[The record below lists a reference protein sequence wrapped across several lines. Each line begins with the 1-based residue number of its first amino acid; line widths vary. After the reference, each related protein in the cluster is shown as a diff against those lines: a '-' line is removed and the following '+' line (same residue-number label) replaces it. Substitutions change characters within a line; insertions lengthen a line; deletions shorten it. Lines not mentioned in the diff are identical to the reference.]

1 MSPLRRTSRFR
12 RNIIVEGLLHLVHP
26 TSVYMVEQQ
35 DSPDSILSAEVEAG
49 RLLWGLLYSTP
60 VSRKHYDHSKMEGI
74 RIVS

>member
-12 RNIIVEGLLHLVHP
+12 RNITVEGLLHLVHP

-49 RLLWGLLYSTP
+49 RLL
-60 VSRKHYDHSKMEGI
+60 
-74 RIVS
+74 